1 MTQIPTRWKD
11 TWRIALPLA
20 AAGFVLA
27 AHAQQGT
34 PARDRPPDASRAKT
48 LQAIVVTATRIAQ
61 PAFDVPASID
71 AVQLNR
77 TGDDH
82 PNINPSE
89 ALHPVPGVLA
99 RDRQN
104 YAQDEQI
111 SIRGFGA
118 RSTFGV
124 RGVRLYTDG
133 IPATM
138 PDGQG
143 QVSHFDLGSA
153 DRIEVLR
160 GPFSALYGNSSGGVI
175 QIFTADGSDP
185 PQQRIDAQAGGYDTY
200 HVDLDARGL
209 IDYSGYNIDGSHF
222 QTNGFR
228 DHSRARRDNGEAKFT
243 HDTKSGGK
251 LTLLLNSVSIGALDP
266 QGLTYAQFLADPHQA
281 APGALTYDTRKNV
294 KQTQGGAI
302 YEQPLDDFQRI
313 RVLAYCGDRAVTQFL
328 SVPTFAQANPLSSGG
343 VVDLATKYGGV
354 DARWIWQGRLLD
366 RSLQLTAGVNW
377 DREDQHRLGY
387 ENFVGDQ
394 LGVIGALRRDEQD
407 DVYDFDQYAQGSW
420 DFAPRWSLTA
430 GVRHSSV
437 HFGSDDAYITADN
450 PDDSG
455 RVEYSATTPV
465 AGLRF
470 RAGADWNLYASFG
483 RGFETPTFSELGYR
497 ADGEPGLAFGLK
509 PARSDNGEIGSKWR
523 WRNGGKLDVALFQS
537 DTRDE
542 LAVYGSSGGR
552 TTYQNVGRARRRGIE
567 FAVDAPLAT
576 DWRAQIAY
584 TLLDA
589 RFMQASG
596 CVNGDCVVAAG
607 ARIPGVPRQ
616 QFYGE
621 LRWGAD
627 RGWHAGLD
635 VFAVSAVYADDANA
649 ARAPGYG
656 LLGADFGYVA
666 RVSGATVAPFVRFDN
681 LFDRK
686 AIGSVIVNNSNGGYF
701 EPAAGRGV
709 MAGVGI
715 TFDGSKE

>member
-1 MTQIPTRWKD
+1 MIFPATRG
-11 TWRIALPLA
+11 ALA
-20 AAGFVLA
+20 ALTIVAVLISPAVA
-27 AHAQQGT
+27 AQA
-34 PARDRPPDASRAKT
+34 ASPSQPQT
-48 LQAIVVTATRIAQ
+48 LQTIVVTATRIAR

-71 AVQLNR
+71 AVQLNG
-77 TGDDH
+77 TGTDR

-89 ALHPVPGVLA
+89 ALHQVPGVLA

-185 PQQRIDAQAGGYDTY
+185 PQQRIDAQAGSYDTY
-200 HVDLDARGL
+200 HLDLNARGL
-209 IDYSGYNIDGSHF
+209 LDPFGYNVDASHF
-222 QTNGFR
+222 QTQGFR
-228 DHSRARRDNGEAKFT
+228 EHSRAHRDNGNAKLT
-243 HDTKSGGK
+243 YDTKSGGK
-251 LTLLLNSVSIGALDP
+251 LTLLLNSVRVDALDP
-266 QGLTYAQFLADPHQA
+266 QGLTWAQFLADPPQA
-281 APGALTYDTRKNV
+281 ASSALTYDTRKIV
-294 KQTQGGAI
+294 QQTQGGVV
-302 YEQPLDDFQRI
+302 YEQPLDDHQSV
-313 RVLAYCGDRAVTQFL
+313 RVLAYYGDRAITQFL
-328 SVPTFAQANPLSSGG
+328 SVPMFAQANPLSSGG
-343 VVDLATKYGGV
+343 VVDLAAKYGGV
-354 DARWIWQGRLLD
+354 DARWIWRGKLLQQP
-366 RSLQLTAGVNW
+366 LQFTTGVNW
-377 DREDQHRLGY
+377 DRENQHRLGY
-387 ENFVGDQ
+387 ENFVGDV
-394 LGVIGALRRDEQD
+394 LGVVGALRRNEQD

-437 HFGSDDAYITADN
+437 HFGSDDAYITANN

-465 AGLRF
+465 AGLLF
-470 RAGADWNLYASFG
+470 RANTDWNLYASFG
-483 RGFETPTFSELGYR
+483 RGFETPTFNELAYR
-497 ADGEPGLAFGLK
+497 ADGGAGLAFNLK
-509 PARSDNGEIGSKWR
+509 PALSDNGEIGSKWR
-523 WRNGGKLDVALFQS
+523 WDNGGKLDLALFQS
-537 DTRDE
+537 DTRNE
-542 LAVYGSSGGR
+542 LAVYSSSGGR
-552 TTYQNVGRARRRGIE
+552 TTYQNIGRARRRGIE
-567 FAVDAPLAT
+567 FELDMPLAT
-576 DWRAQIAY
+576 DWRAQLAY

-589 RFMQASG
+589 RFTQASG
-596 CVNGDCVVAAG
+596 CVNGDCAVAAG

-621 LRWGAD
+621 LRWGAEH
-627 RGWHAGLD
+627 GWHAGLNL
-635 VFAVSAVYADDANA
+635 FAVSAVYADDANT

-656 LLGADFGYVA
+656 LVGADFGYVA
-666 RVSGATVAPFVRFDN
+666 RVSGATIAPFLRFDN

-686 AIGSVIVNNSNGGYF
+686 VIGSVIVNNSNGGYF
-701 EPAAGRGV
+701 EPAPGRSV
-709 MAGVGI
+709 MVGM
-715 TFDGSKE
+715 SVQL

>member
-1 MTQIPTRWKD
+1 M
-11 TWRIALPLA
+11 AMLA
-20 AAGFVLA
+20 ACAILA
-27 AHAQQGT
+27 PPAAAAQQQQ
-34 PARDRPPDASRAKT
+34 PRT
-48 LQAIVVTATRIAQ
+48 LQTIVVTATRIAQ

-71 AVQLNR
+71 AVQLN
-77 TGDDH
+77 GSGADH

-89 ALHPVPGVLA
+89 SLRQVPGVLA

-118 RSTFGV
+118 RSSFGV

-133 IPATM
+133 IPASM

-175 QIFTADGSDP
+175 QLFTADGGDP
-185 PQQRIDAQAGGYDTY
+185 PQQRIDAQAGSYGTY
-200 HVDLDARGL
+200 HLDLNARGL
-209 IDYSGYNIDGSHF
+209 LDGFGYNIDASHF
-222 QTNGFR
+222 QTAGFR
-228 DHSRARRDNGEAKFT
+228 DHSRAHRDNANAKLT
-243 HDTKSGGK
+243 YATKSGGK
-251 LTLLLNSVSIGALDP
+251 LTLLLNSVSVDALDP
-266 QGLTYAQFLADPHQA
+266 QGLTYAQFLADPRQA
-281 APGALTYDTRKNV
+281 APSALTYDTRKSV
-294 KQTQGGAI
+294 QQTQGGVV
-302 YEQPLDDFQRI
+302 YEQPIDDHQKLQL
-313 RVLAYCGDRAVTQFL
+313 LAYYGDRAITQFL
-328 SVPTFAQANPLSSGG
+328 SVPASAQGNPLSSGG

-354 DARWIWQGRLLD
+354 DTRWIWQGMLLD
-366 RSLQLTAGVNW
+366 RALQFTTGMNW

-394 LGVIGALRRDEQD
+394 LGVIGALRRNEQD

-437 HFGSDDAYITADN
+437 HFSSDDAYITEDN

-455 RVEYSATTPV
+455 RVAYSATTPV
-465 AGLRF
+465 AGLLL
-470 RAGADWNLYASFG
+470 RASADWHLYASFG
-483 RGFETPTFSELGYR
+483 RGFETPTFNELAYR
-497 ADGEPGLAFGLK
+497 ADGGAGLAFNLK
-509 PARSDNGEIGSKWR
+509 PARSGNGEIGSKWR
-523 WRNGGKLDVALFQS
+523 WKDDGELDVALFQS

-552 TTYQNVGRARRRGIE
+552 TTYQNIGRARRRGLE
-567 FAVDAPLAT
+567 LGLDAPLAA
-576 DWRAQIAY
+576 DLRAQVAY

-589 RFMQASG
+589 RFTQAAG
-596 CVNGDCVVAAG
+596 CVDGDCAVAAG

-621 LRWGAD
+621 LRWGAEH
-627 RGWHAGLD
+627 GWHAGLNL
-635 VFAVSAVYADDANA
+635 FAVGAVYADDANA

-656 LLGADFGYVA
+656 LLGADIGYVA
-666 RVSGATVAPFVRFDN
+666 RMADATVAPFIRFDN
-681 LFDRK
+681 LFDRR
-686 AIGSVIVNNSNGGYF
+686 AIGSVIVNSSNGGYF
-701 EPAAGRGV
+701 EPAPGRSV
-709 MAGVGI
+709 MAGCDLR
-715 TFDGSKE
+715 FE